1 MTEPVTRDS
10 ASGESPGGLVNRR
23 RVLLAIGGIAL
34 TTVAASAVLDEYGPR
49 RPSPGRPRAS
59 QLTARRAAVDDPAA
73 AAAYADAADAEL
85 NQTAA
90 AIRRALSDVE
100 AADARE
106 LDYPTDRPLYHI
118 DDDPANAIALTI
130 DDGPSPVYTPQILQ
144 LLQQY
149 RVTASFSMVGIQV
162 NAYPQVAREVVDAG
176 HRVTNHTWT
185 HASLPAL
192 AAPAVS
198 AQMTRA
204 SDVIHSVTGVQP
216 RFFRAPYGNWSP
228 TVIEQC
234 EQMHMIPLDWSVDPR
249 DWARPGVASIVGNIM
264 RNTRPGSIIL
274 EHDGGGD
281 RSETVAALRIVL
293 PRLLAAGF
301 KFETP

>member
-1 MTEPVTRDS
+1 MTEPVTRGS
-10 ASGESPGGLVNRR
+10 ASGESPGVLVNRR
-23 RVLLAIGGIAL
+23 HVLLAIGGLAL
-34 TTVAASAVLDEYGPR
+34 TTIGGSAVLDRYGPR
-49 RPSPGRPRAS
+49 RPRALRP
-59 QLTARRAAVDDPAA
+59 TARRAATGDPAST
-73 AAAYADAADAEL
+73 AAYRDAAEVEL
-85 NQTAA
+85 NQTTA
-90 AIRRALSDVE
+90 AIRRALSGVQ

-106 LDYPTDRPLYHI
+106 LAYPTDRPLYHI
-118 DDDPANAIALTI
+118 ADDPRGAIALTI

-149 RVTASFSMVGIQV
+149 RVTASFSMIGIQV

-176 HRVTNHTWT
+176 HRVMNHTWT
-185 HASLPAL
+185 HANLPAL
-192 AAPAVS
+192 AAPDIFT
-198 AQMTRA
+198 QMTRA

-216 RFFRAPYGNWSP
+216 SFFRAPYGNWSP

-234 EQMHMIPLDWSVDPR
+234 ERMHMIPLDWSVDPR
-249 DWARPGVASIVGNIM
+249 DWARPGVASIVDNIM
-264 RNTRPGSIIL
+264 QNTRPGSIIL

-301 KFETP
+301 KFQSP